1 MTESASPLA
10 RAAEG
15 QAPEVAVSR
24 DLLRTGAMAAPVFLV
39 VSGVI
44 WGGDGV
50 WSSAFALGLV
60 LVNFAIA
67 AALIAWSAPI
77 SLGLMMAV
85 ILFGYLVRL
94 SSIAVAVILVA
105 DLGWVSVPALGA
117 TIIVAHLGLLFW
129 ELPYVAASL
138 AFPGLRPRRQEWAEP
153 RAPHGEQR
161 TRK

>member
-1 MTESASPLA
+1 
-10 RAAEG
+10 
-15 QAPEVAVSR
+15 
-24 DLLRTGAMAAPVFLV
+24 

-50 WSSAFALGLV
+50 WSSAFGLALV
-60 LVNFAIA
+60 LVNFVVA

-77 SLGLMMAV
+77 SLGLMMGV
-85 ILFGYLVRL
+85 ILFGYLLRL
-94 SSIAVAVILVA
+94 GLIAVAVILVSG
-105 DLGWVSVPALGA
+105 LGWVSVPALGA

-129 ELPYVAASL
+129 EMPYVAASL
-138 AFPGLRPRRQEWAEP
+138 AFPGLRPRTQEWGEP